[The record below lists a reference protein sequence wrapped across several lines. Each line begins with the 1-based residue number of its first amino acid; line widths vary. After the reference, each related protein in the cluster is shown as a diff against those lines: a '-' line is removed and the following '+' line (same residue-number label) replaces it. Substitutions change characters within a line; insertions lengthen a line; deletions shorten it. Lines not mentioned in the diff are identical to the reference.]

1 MLEAKKIIYCGG
13 PFTDGLRQLSEGQ
26 DVKPLVNA
34 SGGSL
39 AVVEFVY
46 CLDLCGLLWA
56 ACFKFQA
63 FIGLPPGIVT

>member
-1 MLEAKKIIYCGG
+1 MPECLRPKKLFTAEA
-13 PFTDGLRQLSEGQ
+13 LSQ
-26 DVKPLVNA
+26 MACDSLVNA